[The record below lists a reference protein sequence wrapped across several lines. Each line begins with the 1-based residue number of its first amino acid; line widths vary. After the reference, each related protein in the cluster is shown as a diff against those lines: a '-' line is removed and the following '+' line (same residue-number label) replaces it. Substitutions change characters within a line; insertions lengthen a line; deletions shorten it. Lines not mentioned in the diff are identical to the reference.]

1 MTAVRSGST
10 PASGPRTHEDRTAP
24 RAPQPPRRAGE
35 RTGARRPG
43 AAGGP
48 AARRL
53 RRSLL
58 HLVLGVVA
66 ALYLSPLL
74 YMLTTSLKTR
84 GEAGATEPRWTP
96 DPFTLDAYRH
106 VLGSTDSP
114 VMQWFLN
121 SLLAATAHAAL
132 VLATATP
139 AAYALA
145 RMDFRGRGVIFAGV
159 VATLFVPPVILLVP
173 NFLIVNELAW
183 VDTLPA
189 IVVPAA
195 AGAFG
200 VFFLRQFFLT
210 LPGELEEAAEIDGC
224 NRWQIFVRV
233 VLPLARPA
241 LVTLA
246 LLSFLTNWNDFLWPL
261 YVLLSPESLTLP
273 AGLANFQGANNIRY
287 DLLMAGAVIA
297 SVPVLLLYVVAQRWV
312 IEGVSRSGLKG

>member
-1 MTAVRSGST
+1 MTT
-10 PASGPRTHEDRTAP
+10 PRTTSVPAPHTAP
-24 RAPQPPRRAGE
+24 SPRGDETAPKRRTPQAGPV
-35 RTGARRPG
+35 AR
-43 AAGGP
+43 
-48 AARRL
+48 RRL

-58 HLVLGVVA
+58 HLVLAVVA
-66 ALYLSPLL
+66 AFYLSPLL
-74 YMLTTSLKTR
+74 YMLVTSVKTR
-84 GEAGATEPRWTP
+84 GEAGATEPRWIP

-121 SLLAATAHAAL
+121 SLLAASAHALL
-132 VLATATP
+132 VLVTAAP

-183 VDTLPA
+183 VDSLPA
-189 IVVPAA
+189 VIVPAA

-210 LPGELEEAAEIDGC
+210 LPAELEEAAEIDGA
-224 NRWQIFVRV
+224 NRWQTFVRV
-233 VLPLARPA
+233 VLPLSRPA

-246 LLSFLTNWNDFLWPL
+246 LLAFLSNWNDFLWPL
-261 YVLLSPESLTLP
+261 YVLLSPDSLTLP

>member
-1 MTAVRSGST
+1 MTTTRPT
-10 PASGPRTHEDRTAP
+10 PVLPSGPS
-24 RAPQPPRRAGE
+24 GE
-35 RTGARRPG
+35 TRSAASS
-43 AAGGP
+43 AAGP
-48 AARRL
+48 ATRRRL

-58 HLVLGVVA
+58 HLVLAVVA

-74 YMLTTSLKTR
+74 YMLVTSFKTR
-84 GEAGATEPRWTP
+84 GEAGATDPRWIP
-96 DPFTLDAYRH
+96 DPVTLDAYRH

-121 SLLAATAHAAL
+121 SLLAAGAHTLL
-132 VLATATP
+132 VLATAAP

-145 RMDFRGRGVIFAGV
+145 RMDFRGKGVIFTAV

-183 VDTLPA
+183 VDSLPA
-189 IVVPAA
+189 VIVPAA

-200 VFFLRQFFLT
+200 VFFLRQFFLS
-210 LPGELEEAAEIDGC
+210 LPAELEEAAEIDGC

-233 VLPLARPA
+233 VLPLSRPA
-241 LVTLA
+241 LATLG
-246 LLSFLTNWNDFLWPL
+246 LLAFLANWNDFLWPL

-297 SVPVLLLYVVAQRWV
+297 SVPVMLLYIVAQRWV